1 MRAEPDDR
9 YEPSGE
15 HETGRSRRGV
25 LSILVAGVAVIAFGA
40 AVWYAYTLGAR
51 SGSPAD
57 VPVIA
62 ANPSPW
68 KKRPEDPGGLKVANQ
83 DKAVFDRLEPELA
96 EPKEERLLP
105 PPEEPMEPPPPI
117 PTGGSMQADA
127 TSPLAQDGETPP
139 QDGAAPAAEEA
150 VARDDAGAEPATERQ
165 PTTDTPAAGAASAET
180 AANETSAAEAAP
192 AEPSRE
198 VASLPPAGRA
208 PASGGYRIQL
218 AALRSEPDARREWQ
232 RIQSA
237 NSDLLGNLSMNV
249 ERADLGDRGVF
260 YRLQAGP
267 LEDKTLADLLCSK
280 LKGRNLACLV
290 VAR

>member
-1 MRAEPDDR
+1 
-9 YEPSGE
+9 
-15 HETGRSRRGV
+15 V
-25 LSILVAGVAVIAFGA
+25 LSIVVAGVAVIAFGA

-51 SGSPAD
+51 SGSPSD
-57 VPVIA
+57 VPVVA
-62 ANPSPW
+62 ADPSPW

-83 DKAVFDRLEPELA
+83 DKAVFDRLEPQLA

-105 PPEEPMEPPPPI
+105 PPEEPMAPPPPI
-117 PTGGSMQADA
+117 PTGGQLQADA
-127 TSPLAQDGETPP
+127 TSPLAETGDTLP
-139 QDGAAPAAEEA
+139 QEGSTSVTEEA
-150 VARDDAGAEPATERQ
+150 AAGEGAGAEPATDQQ
-165 PTTDTPAAGAASAET
+165 PAAETPAADAP
-180 AANETSAAEAAP
+180 P
-192 AEPSRE
+192 AEPDSAESSRE
-198 VASLPPAGRA
+198 VASLPPATRA

-267 LEDKTLADLLCSK
+267 LEDKALADLLCGK

>member
-1 MRAEPDDR
+1 MRAEPDER
-9 YEPSGE
+9 YEASGE
-15 HETGRSRRGV
+15 REIGRSRRGV

-51 SGSPAD
+51 SGSPSD
-57 VPVIA
+57 VPVVA
-62 ANPSPW
+62 ADPTPW

-83 DKAVFDRLEPELA
+83 DKAVFDRLEPQLA

-105 PPEEPMEPPPPI
+105 PPEEPMAPPPPI
-117 PTGGSMQADA
+117 PTGGQLQADA
-127 TSPLAQDGETPP
+127 TSSPLAETGDTIPREGATSGGEEAAAV
-139 QDGAAPAAEEA
+139 DGAGAESATDQQPAAETAAAEAPAAE
-150 VARDDAGAEPATERQ
+150 
-165 PTTDTPAAGAASAET
+165 TPSAET
-180 AANETSAAEAAP
+180 PP
-192 AEPSRE
+192 AERSRE
-198 VASLPPAGRA
+198 VASLPPTTRA
-208 PASGGYRIQL
+208 PAAAGGYRIQL

-267 LEDKTLADLLCSK
+267 LEDKALADLLCGK